1 MEKAHYKPQNGTIG
15 SDQPCRF
22 SLLDG
27 TGSANSYATNQF
39 FTTKANSSYQ
49 KQSFLPVCHIFEPG
63 LDSETSIVVQQPWYP
78 FPGQHVRADWASKN
92 FQDSR
97 KQLLS
102 PRVFQGIC
110 GDSQSWT
117 FLHQQNVIR
126 YNLSW
131 KADPHSLET
140 DAFQTNSKIQG
151 LLYAFLPFSMLGKVL
166 LKVKKEEV
174 DVVLITTSWPAQPCS
189 TTLVQSGSRII
200 CNQTSASTSVKQH
213 LS

>member
-1 MEKAHYKPQNGTIG
+1 MQGGLKTRLKCFGLVPAPRIFTKLLKIPIAIVRRIKIRLIIYLGDMLLISQTINGLEIARDKLIFLLQGLIFVINLQISILVPLQRVSRVENKINTTSGKSKKSETEMQKAHYKPQNGTIG

-22 SLLDG
+22 SLFDG

-97 KQLLS
+97 K
-102 PRVFQGIC
+102 
-110 GDSQSWT
+110 
-117 FLHQQNVIR
+117 
-126 YNLSW
+126 
-131 KADPHSLET
+131 
-140 DAFQTNSKIQG
+140 
-151 LLYAFLPFSMLGKVL
+151 
-166 LKVKKEEV
+166 
-174 DVVLITTSWPAQPCS
+174 
-189 TTLVQSGSRII
+189 
-200 CNQTSASTSVKQH
+200 
-213 LS
+213 